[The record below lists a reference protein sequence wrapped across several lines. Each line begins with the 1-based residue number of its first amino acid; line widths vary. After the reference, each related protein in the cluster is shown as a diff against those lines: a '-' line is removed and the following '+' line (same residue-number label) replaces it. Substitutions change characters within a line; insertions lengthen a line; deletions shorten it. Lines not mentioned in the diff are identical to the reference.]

1 MPQKRENVMWFR
13 SLGFKLVAS
22 VGAVVALV
30 VGVFF
35 YVTLQAQSRETLQEM
50 IRSVHLASEIVRR
63 SLHYDMLQY
72 QPERLHRAIDTIG
85 GHERIEKVR
94 IFNALGRIIYSSD
107 KAEMGAYLDKSAE
120 QCYAC
125 HTREKTFERLDT
137 SERTRIFRSEAGYR
151 VLGMINPIYNE
162 PDCYNAACHVHPRDQ
177 KVLGVLDIDVSL
189 EAVDQ
194 ALVRIRTQMLLL
206 AVTAVVSISGII
218 AFLIQRFLNRPLHQL
233 LQGIER
239 VGAGDLSTPIQV
251 RSRDEIGTLAESFNL
266 MTARLRASERELRES
281 EEKYRSLFENDP
293 NPIFVLDLETF
304 RILDVNIRAV
314 ETYGYSREEFLNM
327 SFLDLGGE
335 REAKKIQELAVKAC
349 IFLPRVRHHKKNGE
363 PLYVNIHS
371 CPRLHLGRDVIIAN
385 IADITDRVQAEA
397 QLIQAGKMATLGE
410 MSAGVAHELNQPLN
424 AIRIGCEFLMKQIRR
439 GRVVAADV
447 LERVASQMVEQ
458 VERASGIIN
467 HLREFGR
474 KSDAFEMEPI
484 DVNQPIR
491 DVFTV
496 LGQQLRLREIRVEL
510 DLQPDLP
517 PILGVSNRLEQV
529 FLNLVMNARDA
540 MEERREKG
548 AEEGW
553 EAVLRIRSSLEGQ
566 RVVVTVSDT
575 GVGIPEAIRERVFE
589 PFFTTKEV
597 GRGTGLGLS
606 ISYGIIKE
614 CGGTVEIES
623 EEGRGTT
630 FRLSFPV
637 YKDTGEWPWSAFLN
651 APQRDEGH
659 EEDTDRG

>member
-1 MPQKRENVMWFR
+1 MWYR
-13 SLGFKLVAS
+13 SLGFKLICA
-22 VGAVVALV
+22 VGGVTALV
-30 VGVFF
+30 FAVFF
-35 YVTLQAQSRETLQEM
+35 YGTLQTQGRETLDEM

-63 SLHYDMLQY
+63 SLRYDMLQY

-94 IFNALGRIIYSSD
+94 IFNALGQIIYSSD

-125 HTREKTFERLDT
+125 HTREEPFERLET
-137 SERTRIFRSEAGYR
+137 SKRTRIFRSEAGYR

-162 PDCYNAACHVHPRDQ
+162 PDCFSGSCHVHPPDQ

-189 EAVDQ
+189 EGMDRG
-194 ALVRIRTQMLLL
+194 LERMRTHMLLL
-206 AVTAVVSISGII
+206 ACAAVAAI
-218 AFLIQRFLNRPLHQL
+218 AAVIALLIHRFLNRPLHHL

-239 VGAGDLSTPIQV
+239 VGSGDLSTPILVQ
-251 RSRDEIGTLAESFNL
+251 SRDEIGALAGAFNT
-266 MTARLRASERELRES
+266 MTERLRASEREIRES

-293 NPIFVLDLETF
+293 NPIFVVDLETF
-304 RILDVNIRAV
+304 HILDVNIRAV
-314 ETYGYSREEFLNM
+314 ETYGYSREEFLAM
-327 SFLDLGGE
+327 SFLDLAE
-335 REAKKIQELAVKAC
+335 EKDARKIEELATKAC
-349 IFLPRVRHHKKNGE
+349 IFLPRVRHRRKSGDF
-363 PLYVNIHS
+363 LYVNIHS

-385 IADITDRVQAEA
+385 IADITDRVQTEA

-424 AIRIGCEFLMKQIRR
+424 AIRIGCEFFLKKVRR
-439 GRVVAADV
+439 AEPIDPEVMAK
-447 LERVASQMVEQ
+447 VASQMVEQ

-474 KSDAFEMEPI
+474 KSDAFEMEPVDI
-484 DVNQPIR
+484 NQTIR

-496 LGQQLRLREIRVEL
+496 LGQQLRLRQIDVVL
-510 DLQPDLP
+510 DLAEELP
-517 PILGVSNRLEQV
+517 RVLGVANRLEQV

-540 MEERREKG
+540 MEEKRQRG
-548 AEEGW
+548 DGDS
-553 EAVLRIRSSLEGQ
+553 EAMILRIRTLRDGD

-575 GVGIPEAIRERVFE
+575 GTGIPEGLRDRIFE

-606 ISYGIIKE
+606 ISYGIVKE
-614 CGGTVEIES
+614 CGGTIEVRS

-630 FRLSFPV
+630 FVLHFPV
-637 YKDTGEWPWSAFLN
+637 C
-651 APQRDEGH
+651 
-659 EEDTDRG
+659 TDFDLPRWTPELRADRRAMG

>member
-1 MPQKRENVMWFR
+1 MQDGPTMWFR
-13 SLGFKLVAS
+13 SLGFKLVVS

-30 VGVFF
+30 VGGLF
-35 YVTLQAQSRETLQEM
+35 YGTLRAQSRETLNEM

-63 SLHYDMLQY
+63 SLRYDMLQY

-107 KAEMGAYLDKSAE
+107 KTEMGRYLDKSAE

-125 HTREKTFERLDT
+125 HTKEKTFERLDT
-137 SERTRIFRSEAGYR
+137 SERTRIFYSKKGYR

-162 PDCYNAACHVHPRDQ
+162 PDCYNAACHVHPREQ

-189 EAVDQ
+189 EAMDR
-194 ALVRIRTQMLLL
+194 ALQRIRSQMILL
-206 AVTAVVSISGII
+206 AGAAVVFIAGII

-239 VGAGDLSTPIQV
+239 VGSGDLSTPITV
-251 RSRDEIGTLAESFNL
+251 RSRDEIGMLAESFNL
-266 MTARLRASERELRES
+266 MTNRLRISEKELRES

-304 RILDVNIRAV
+304 QILDVNIRAV
-314 ETYGYSREEFLNM
+314 ETYGYSREEFMNM
-327 SFLDLGGE
+327 SFLELGGE
-335 REAKKIQELAVKAC
+335 REARKIQELATKSC
-349 IFLPRVRHHKKNGE
+349 IFLPRVRHRKKNGE
-363 PLYVNIHS
+363 YLYVNIHS

-424 AIRIGCEFLMKQIRR
+424 AIRIGCEFLMKKIRR
-439 GRVVAADV
+439 GEPIPPDV
-447 LERVASQMVEQ
+447 LKKVTRQMVDQ
-458 VERASGIIN
+458 VERAAGIIN

-484 DVNQPIR
+484 DINRPIR

-496 LGQQLRLREIRVEL
+496 LGQQLRLRQIRVEL

-517 PILGVSNRLEQV
+517 PILGVANRLEQV

-540 MEERREKG
+540 MEEKREKG
-548 AEEGW
+548 
-553 EAVLRIRSSLEGQ
+553 EADPTDMVLRIRSFLEGDQ
-566 RVVVTVSDT
+566 VVVTVSDT
-575 GVGIPEAIRERVFE
+575 GVGIPESIRDRVFE

-597 GRGTGLGLS
+597 GKGTGLGLS
-606 ISYGIIKE
+606 IGYGIVKE
-614 CGGTVEIES
+614 CGGTIEIES

-630 FRLSFPV
+630 FRLRFPA
-637 YKDTGEWPWSAFLN
+637 YRDTGEWRWSAFWN
-651 APQRDEGH
+651 VSDQEERH
-659 EEDTDRG
+659 EEDHDRG